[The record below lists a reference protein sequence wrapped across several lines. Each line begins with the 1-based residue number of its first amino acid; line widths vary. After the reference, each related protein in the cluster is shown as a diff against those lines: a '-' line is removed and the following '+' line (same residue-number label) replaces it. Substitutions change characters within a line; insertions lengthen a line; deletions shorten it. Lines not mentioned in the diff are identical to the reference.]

1 MQLIKQLEEKDKKIS
16 TMEDNIVAMSFQFEK
31 KNLDEE
37 EKDLGLSHSF
47 DEVEIDD
54 TKESI
59 DDDSKQALK
68 SMKDGNDDLESRIGL
83 LSEQESK
90 IGAITDINDVYDSK
104 PG

>member
-1 MQLIKQLEEKDKKIS
+1 MQLLKQLDEKDKKIS
-16 TMEDNIVAMSFQFEK
+16 TMEDNIVALSYQFEK

-37 EKDLGLSHSF
+37 EKNLGLSHSF

-68 SMKDGNDDLESRIGL
+68 SLKDDNDDLESRIGAL
-83 LSEQESK
+83 
-90 IGAITDINDVYDSK
+90 TDINEVFGPK

>member
-1 MQLIKQLEEKDKKIS
+1 MQLLKQLDEKDKKIS

-31 KNLDEE
+31 KNLDE

-68 SMKDGNDDLESRIGL
+68 SLKDDNDDLESRIGAL
-83 LSEQESK
+83 
-90 IGAITDINDVYDSK
+90 TDINEVFGPK

>member
-1 MQLIKQLEEKDKKIS
+1 MQLLKQLDEKDKKIS
-16 TMEDNIVAMSFQFEK
+16 TMEDNIVALSYQFEK

-68 SMKDGNDDLESRIGL
+68 SLKDDNDDLESRIGAL
-83 LSEQESK
+83 
-90 IGAITDINDVYDSK
+90 TDINEVFGHKS
-104 PG
+104 G